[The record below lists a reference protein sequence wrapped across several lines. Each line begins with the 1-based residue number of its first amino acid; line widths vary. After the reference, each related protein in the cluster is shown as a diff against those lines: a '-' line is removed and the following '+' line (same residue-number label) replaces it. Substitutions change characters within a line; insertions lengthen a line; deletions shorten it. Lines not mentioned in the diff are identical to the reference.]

1 MNIYEQRRDITRLL
15 QRELESSYII
25 VSGPDHPLLI
35 EGPDALIGGEGGM
48 LAIFML
54 KAKERARPDRL
65 EVRFILSRLALPP
78 DTRHVLV
85 LEEAMQVGTV
95 EGLSRNFA
103 TVLGW
108 DRRRDLA
115 KIARD
120 KEFVGEQ
127 RMLPPEVAAFVQ
139 HRYADALQAT
149 RVLQWMN
156 RSYEREK
163 FDEQYPEPS
172 RRRRK
177 PEKTPFER
185 LAPGVLFTSF
195 GQGAPDS
202 AAVRSLADQ
211 TTLAG
216 FSLDNGVPYPTREDD
231 YGLALIDRLPE
242 YRGDPDKLIRAA
254 AFAGWGFVPEE
265 QQHRVQAIANRL
277 QERRKSRPSG

>member
-1 MNIYEQRRDITRLL
+1 MNIYEQRKDIARLL
-15 QRELESSYII
+15 QKELESSYVV

-35 EGPDALIGGEGGM
+35 EGPDALIGGAGGM
-48 LAIFML
+48 LAIFMP

-85 LEEAMQVGTV
+85 LQERKHDRTV
-95 EGLSRNFA
+95 EELGRNFA
-103 TVLGW
+103 TVLDW
-108 DRRRDLA
+108 TRRRDLA

-120 KEFVGEQ
+120 KEYVGEQ
-127 RMLPPEVAAFVQ
+127 RVLPREVAAFVQ

-156 RSYEREK
+156 RSYDREK
-163 FDEQYPEPS
+163 LDEQHRKPF
-172 RRRRK
+172 RHRRK
-177 PEKTPFER
+177 PEQTQFER
-185 LAPGVLFTSF
+185 VAPGVLFTSF
-195 GQGAPDS
+195 GRGAPDS

-231 YGLALIDRLPE
+231 YGLALVDRLPE

-254 AFAGWGFVPEE
+254 AFAGWGFIPEE

>member
-1 MNIYEQRRDITRLL
+1 MNIYEQRRDIARLL
-15 QRELESSYII
+15 QKELASSYVV

-35 EGPDALIGGEGGM
+35 EGPDALIGGAGGM
-48 LAIFML
+48 LAIFMP
-54 KAKERARPDRL
+54 KAKERASPDRL
-65 EVRFILSRLALPP
+65 AVRFILSRLALPP

-85 LEEAMQVGTV
+85 LQEGKHDRTV
-95 EGLSRNFA
+95 EELGRNFA
-103 TVLGW
+103 TVLDW
-108 DRRRDLA
+108 THRRDLA

-120 KEFVGEQ
+120 KEYVGEQ
-127 RMLPPEVAAFVQ
+127 RVLPREVAAFVQ

-156 RSYEREK
+156 RSYDREK
-163 FDEQYPEPS
+163 LDEQHRKPF
-172 RRRRK
+172 RHRRK
-177 PEKTPFER
+177 PEQTQFER
-185 LAPGVLFTSF
+185 VAPGVLFTSF
-195 GQGAPDS
+195 GRGAPDS

-231 YGLALIDRLPE
+231 YGLALVDRLPE

-254 AFAGWGFVPEE
+254 AFAGWGFIPEE
-265 QQHRVQAIANRL
+265 QQHRVQAIAYRL